1 MREKLYLLSCFG
13 FQNLGF
19 KYGSFTHRSQNSLVL
34 FTGLQNYI
42 RFCSNAISV
51 VWFYCNERL
60 RRSYGV
66 SEVVKGAGRKR
77 MKVGWRTVLRLGRLC
92 VGGISGRSG
101 QNGLCFEPGKH
112 GSTSVDAHTFQ
123 CFGFFV
129 SHKEGQAMKECWYEE
144 TLFKRASKYGP
155 WLRAEIKGDKKFGRF
170 LSNEQLKSGPNYS
183 NGEGSKA
190 NDKVKEDEPKSVS
203 PQGISP
209 AIIPVSKGDKK
220 STMEKSD
227 TFNASDSHILAGKNI
242 VDDSSPLVT
251 SLEEEK
257 TFQSDICIQ
266 NKIVIDSFPS
276 LSIEVE
282 VQNEKDEPYSSGY
295 GNEDND
301 PVEADDLAEAHPH
314 EE

>member
-129 SHKEGQAMKECWYEE
+129 SHKEGQAMKECC
-144 TLFKRASKYGP
+144 
-155 WLRAEIKGDKKFGRF
+155 
-170 LSNEQLKSGPNYS
+170 